1 MTKTMI
7 KKIYFALVAVLL
19 LLLLIPKVEAANK
32 AKVYM
37 FSRVNC
43 SACESALEYF
53 NGLLDKDEDLF
64 ELVEMVTF
72 DASGNVKNQ
81 DALDL
86 MLKVLE
92 HYDEDTEKLYT
103 PTIVIGDY
111 HNIGFPKDPSDLK
124 NAIDEL
130 NKSEEDID
138 TVKTLAKEED
148 IEINSI
154 KKDVQKENSY
164 DALIVIGIFVVLIG
178 GFVGLVVLGKK

>member
-1 MTKTMI
+1 MM
-7 KKIYFALVAVLL
+7 KKIYLALVAVLL
-19 LLLLIPKVEAANK
+19 LLLLIPRVEAANK

-53 NGLLDKDEDLF
+53 NDLLSKDKDLF
-64 ELVEMVTF
+64 ELVEIVTF
-72 DASGNVKNQ
+72 DGSGNTKNQ
-81 DALDL
+81 DALTL

-124 NAIDEL
+124 KAIDEV
-130 NKSEEDID
+130 NDSSEDID
-138 TVKTLAKEED
+138 VVKDLAKEED
-148 IEINSI
+148 IDINSI
-154 KKDVQKENSY
+154 KKDIQKENSY

-178 GFVGLVVLGKK
+178 GFVGLIVLGKK